1 MSDANLHADAA
12 IRRDNAAI
20 QRARRPVAIRL
31 PGVPLLLTA
40 LVLAGAGALSWAAW
54 QAYMAAPW
62 TRDGTVRAYV
72 VTVAPEVAGRVVQLP
87 VIDNQFVHK
96 GDLLM
101 IVDPTN
107 YEIAVAQARAALLQ
121 AQTNAENAER
131 ESERRARLSTLETSE
146 EEKQT
151 YASTARAAEA
161 TYQQAQANLALAQVN
176 FARTRVV
183 SPVNGYI
190 TNLQVQSGDYVTEG
204 ESTISVVDSDSFW
217 VDGYFEETSLDQ
229 IKPGDPATIK
239 LMGYRQT
246 LRGHVSGIARGIV
259 VANAEPGGRGLAN
272 VNPIFT
278 WVRLAQRVP
287 VRIHIDHVPEDIR
300 LVVGETATIQIER
313 TRN

>member
-1 MSDANLHADAA
+1 MSDANLQADAA
-12 IRRDNAAI
+12 IPRDNAVI
-20 QRARRPVAIRL
+20 QRPRRPVAIRL
-31 PGVPLLLTA
+31 HGVPLLLTA
-40 LVLAGAGALSWAAW
+40 LVLAGAGTLCWAGW

-96 GDLLM
+96 GDLLLV
-101 IVDPTN
+101 VDPTN
-107 YEIAVAQARAALLQ
+107 YDIAVAQARAALLQ

-131 ESERRARLSTLETSE
+131 EAERRARLSTLETSE

-151 YASTARAAEA
+151 YASTARAAQA
-161 TYQQAQANLALAQVN
+161 TYQQAQANLALAEVN
-176 FARTRVV
+176 LTRTRVV
-183 SPVNGYI
+183 SPVNGYV

-217 VDGYFEETSLDQ
+217 VDGYFEETNLGQ
-229 IKPGDPATIK
+229 IKPGDAATIK
-239 LMGYRQT
+239 LMGYPQT

-287 VRIHIDHVPEDIR
+287 VRIHIDHVPEDVR
-300 LVVGETATIQIER
+300 LVVGETASIQIER
-313 TRN
+313 RPN